1 MKLLPYITPF
11 IKDAGKA
18 VKRIS
23 RTEFKEVVDNTQTE
37 LLGIST
43 LFVKMYALR
52 FEGD

>member
-37 LLGIST
+37 LLRAFQPY
-43 LFVKMYALR
+43 L
-52 FEGD
+52 